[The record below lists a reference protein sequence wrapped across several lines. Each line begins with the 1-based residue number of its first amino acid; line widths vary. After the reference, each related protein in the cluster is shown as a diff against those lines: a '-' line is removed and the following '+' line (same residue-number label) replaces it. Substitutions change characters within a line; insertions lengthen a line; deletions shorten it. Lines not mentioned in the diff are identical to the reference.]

1 MKNYINKVL
10 LLGGCVLALSSCDDN
25 SWNDKLDGFEEPR
38 PTDVQT
44 IEYTLTANDY
54 KTLASNSVNKALAGD
69 DNAKA
74 LSAVGTQGYFTDV
87 ITPQAYIPALLK
99 DPKFPYFTL
108 SDGSAIK
115 VTYKIATDLPQEVTD
130 LAAAA
135 KYTVSEA
142 DYQSV
147 WGSDTDFAN
156 AFAPSHT
163 ASRSLPGIL
172 KTALPDAQAGDYVIV
187 NYNTAAQDPN
197 FGSSETPEFKLSSVL
212 GSLTNMTKGDEI
224 TVNGYVAALSTQGP
238 VVTDATGSVFV
249 YAPTN
254 NSTLKLGDQISLSST
269 LDSYNYGWQIARGS
283 TPEVMGTQ
291 SVKNPTA
298 KNWTAAEMDQFVK
311 DAMASGAKPIAP
323 IYSKFTGSV
332 IVDGNYVNI
341 KVDGATVQL
350 SPYGAS
356 NDLKALFKNGETVTL
371 EGYVVAVASR
381 GKFLNVIVTKVGDK
395 AISTLSTQAVGSR
408 AGVSVAS
415 TNENAV
421 YKFDGSKWAVAP
433 STVVLSHADY
443 QAMGQSH
450 DNLSGTV
457 PADYLPI
464 FLKGKYPYAVA
475 DDAMFVVYYYYN
487 GSETVTKCDQYSYD
501 GNAWTLNNGIV
512 TETAQ
517 FVRSKGVWNY
527 DPSVVITLAPGR
539 GQALSTLYFQ
549 TCVDWVKDNVADGP
563 AYVSSYGNNEYYCGT
578 SAYQGNVDLRPSA
591 AKTQYAGYNSMT
603 DDEVVALEKKRF
615 ETEVMPAALA
625 KLHPDLKPVDG
636 VDVTVTIHFG
646 AYYGTTIREPN
657 TTIVFKVTA
666 PGTFEFVSC
675 TWNE

>member
-1 MKNYINKVL
+1 M
-10 LLGGCVLALSSCDDN
+10 LALSSCDDN

-54 KTLASNSVNKALAGD
+54 KTLASNSVNKVLAGD

-224 TVNGYVAALSTQGP
+224 TVNGYVAAISTQGP

-254 NSTLKLGDQISLSST
+254 NSTLKLGDQISLAST

-298 KNWTAAEMDQFVK
+298 KIGQPLKWT
-311 DAMASGAKPIAP
+311 S
-323 IYSKFTGSV
+323 
-332 IVDGNYVNI
+332 
-341 KVDGATVQL
+341 L
-350 SPYGAS
+350 
-356 NDLKALFKNGETVTL
+356 
-371 EGYVVAVASR
+371 
-381 GKFLNVIVTKVGDK
+381 
-395 AISTLSTQAVGSR
+395 
-408 AGVSVAS
+408 
-415 TNENAV
+415 
-421 YKFDGSKWAVAP
+421 
-433 STVVLSHADY
+433 
-443 QAMGQSH
+443 
-450 DNLSGTV
+450 
-457 PADYLPI
+457 
-464 FLKGKYPYAVA
+464 
-475 DDAMFVVYYYYN
+475 
-487 GSETVTKCDQYSYD
+487 
-501 GNAWTLNNGIV
+501 
-512 TETAQ
+512 
-517 FVRSKGVWNY
+517 
-527 DPSVVITLAPGR
+527 
-539 GQALSTLYFQ
+539 
-549 TCVDWVKDNVADGP
+549 
-563 AYVSSYGNNEYYCGT
+563 
-578 SAYQGNVDLRPSA
+578 
-591 AKTQYAGYNSMT
+591 
-603 DDEVVALEKKRF
+603 
-615 ETEVMPAALA
+615 
-625 KLHPDLKPVDG
+625 
-636 VDVTVTIHFG
+636 
-646 AYYGTTIREPN
+646 
-657 TTIVFKVTA
+657 
-666 PGTFEFVSC
+666 
-675 TWNE
+675 

>member
-147 WGSDTDFAN
+147 WGSETDFAN

-187 NYNTAAQDPN
+187 NYNTAAQDPVFN
-197 FGSSETPEFKLSSVL
+197 APEEKFTLSSVIAGAKKDDVL
-212 GSLTNMTKGDEI
+212 KVSGYVSATCTQGFILTDESGSIYVNGAASDLKQGSQIVLDGTVGINNYGKRLEDVTYTVKGEQAVTLPTPTVLTAASMTAIKKDADDAYAADKNASKNVAVLASPSYVSLTGK
-224 TVNGYVAALSTQGP
+224 VKLS
-238 VVTDATGSVFV
+238 GS
-249 YAPTN
+249 N
-254 NSTLKLGDQISLSST
+254 INI
-269 LDSYNYGWQIARGS
+269 
-283 TPEVMGTQ
+283 
-291 SVKNPTA
+291 
-298 KNWTAAEMDQFVK
+298 
-311 DAMASGAKPIAP
+311 
-323 IYSKFTGSV
+323 
-332 IVDGNYVNI
+332 IVDGTSAQGSAFGASDEI
-341 KVDGATVQL
+341 KAKLKDGAEVTVKGFFFAIAGGR
-350 SPYGAS
+350 YF
-356 NDLKALFKNGETVTL
+356 NIVITD
-371 EGYVVAVASR
+371 VVAGTVA
-381 GKFLNVIVTKVGDK
+381 
-395 AISTLSTQAVGSR
+395 STQAVGSR

-464 FLKGKYPYAVA
+464 FLKGKYPYAAA

-591 AKTQYAGYNSMT
+591 AKTQYAGYSSMT